1 MHEQDPVDFIEVIHN
16 AVPSEVCAAIV
27 ERMRAARGLQPGA
40 VGSGVFPELKHSK
53 DLRISG
59 LDGWQDVDHQL
70 QHAVFN
76 GLLTYLRRYPQALIA
91 PLMLQIQD
99 SNGQPRRLSA
109 EDFPDM
115 PQQQLADLAR
125 TCLRPG
131 AINLQWYAAGE
142 GGYPY
147 WHCELYP
154 KDAQAE
160 TLHRHVLWT
169 LYLNDEFEE
178 GETEFLFQGRKIA
191 PRTGSLLIAPTAF
204 THTHRGN
211 RPQGGGQVHRDELD
225 PVPERAEVVW
235 GTVRSS
241 YSSRL
246 EPISRQV
253 RYAVGGLP
261 GLRRAVVVAAPVR
274 VPVGSSI
281 ELHRTASCRQLYRA
295 CQAILAEDH
304 QSVMALPF
312 VFLQSP
318 PLLCGL
324 FDEESGDLLWIR
336 FEFGVEDGPQER
348 DLR

>member
-1 MHEQDPVDFIEVIHN
+1 MTIQEPLDSGSLLHRIALFSQQIRARSGDSLALDPLYIPALITPMQTPGADGGLNDAALSQHADGLLVLVQVGTQVWTVLPGSLGWIPPGVQHAARWFGEAAGLIDAIEP
-16 AVPSEVCAAIV
+16 AAAIV

-211 RPQGGGQVHRDELD
+211 RPQGGDKFIATSWILFQSAQKLF
-225 PVPERAEVVW
+225 
-235 GTVRSS
+235 
-241 YSSRL
+241 
-246 EPISRQV
+246 
-253 RYAVGGLP
+253 GG
-261 GLRRAVVVAAPVR
+261 R
-274 VPVGSSI
+274 
-281 ELHRTASCRQLYRA
+281 
-295 CQAILAEDH
+295 
-304 QSVMALPF
+304 
-312 VFLQSP
+312 
-318 PLLCGL
+318 
-324 FDEESGDLLWIR
+324 
-336 FEFGVEDGPQER
+336 
-348 DLR
+348 